1 MKKQT
6 ITKLLIGGTMLLAL
20 TLAANNVG
28 AWGKSNKW
36 NDRMVKPENPEDK
49 NKSTTNISS
58 GKVTNPDG
66 SAGGTEAP
74 ASGDLLAYGEGT
86 LHCRDAV
93 LKVNTNFETG
103 AGSATSE
110 IKVAELSHGAT
121 KVISC
126 ASVSPTLISNA
137 GTPVSGGTI
146 TIKCGNGQLH
156 VAASTC
162 TAPSPTP
169 TPVPTPTPTPIPTPT
184 PTPTPVPP
192 SGPQPTAGYT
202 VPACSSYCSDAILK
216 CTRTRGGKTDAETT
230 TYYRRCQNGQAFF
243 TASGQC
249 GAVPT
254 NCQ

>member
-6 ITKLLIGGTMLLAL
+6 FTKLLIGGTTLLAL

-36 NDRMVKPENPEDK
+36 NDRMVKPEDPADT
-49 NKSTTNISS
+49 NKSTKNLST

-66 SAGGTEAP
+66 TAAPPEAP

-93 LKVNTNFETG
+93 LKIKTKFETG
-103 AGSATSE
+103 AGTATSD

-121 KVISC
+121 MTIPC
-126 ASVSPTLISNA
+126 ASVNPPLKSNA
-137 GTPVSGGTI
+137 DTDVSGGTI

-169 TPVPTPTPTPIPTPT
+169 TPTPPDGGGTGPTPDPGGGGVPVPTPTP
-184 PTPTPVPP
+184 
-192 SGPQPTAGYT
+192 GYS
-202 VPACSSYCSDAILK
+202 VVACGSSCSDTISS
-216 CTRTRGGKTDAETT
+216 CTVTKGGKAGGETV
-230 TYYRRCQNGQAFF
+230 YKYRICQNGQINY
-243 TASGQC
+243 TSNGKC
-249 GAVPT
+249 GSKPAG
-254 NCQ
+254 CK